1 MRLMKHK
8 FPKVSLRKLL
18 AAGAGVVILS
28 VVAIRPA
35 HPQFGFDI
43 AAILAGLQQINSTLG
58 SAVAAPLRL
67 INQVEQQER
76 QFQQQVLYPVIA
88 INSARQMANGFSNSF
103 LSFRQLGTMNISSAQ
118 LPNPQQLERQMLSA
132 NPNNIAS
139 IAAAYQSVF
148 SPLPAKTAVPQNVAS
163 QIDMGDAQ
171 AQDAIKKAIELDA
184 LASREMEVAQKLND
198 QIAASAPG
206 TAPILDAEASA
217 WVVQANAYTQMGMA
231 ELIRLNSA
239 AMSNRSGELKRLNGT
254 DAESQS
260 TDDTDAR
267 SPLEQGG
274 VHEFHLSVP
283 GHVGRG
289 RERHQRLD
297 VVDRT
302 DGCLCPDDHLSRA
315 RGLRSLRPR
324 WRHSVA
330 CWRVPQVHCCG
341 VRYRLLDEFL
351 LGCVHGVQLSLPTP
365 LTTALEQA
373 TLMGIGKHNYRSIQ

>member
-1 MRLMKHK
+1 MRLMKHN

-18 AAGAGVVILS
+18 AAGAGVVILG

-76 QFQQQVLYPVIA
+76 QFQQQVLYPVTA

-148 SPLPAKTAVPQNVAS
+148 SPLPAKTAVPQNIAS

-184 LASREMEVAQKLND
+184 LACARDGSSSEAERSNCGFRSRYGAHPRCRGERLGGSGQCV
-198 QIAASAPG
+198 
-206 TAPILDAEASA
+206 
-217 WVVQANAYTQMGMA
+217 YTDG
-231 ELIRLNSA
+231 
-239 AMSNRSGELKRLNGT
+239 NG
-254 DAESQS
+254 
-260 TDDTDAR
+260 
-267 SPLEQGG
+267 
-274 VHEFHLSVP
+274 
-283 GHVGRG
+283 
-289 RERHQRLD
+289 
-297 VVDRT
+297 RT
-302 DGCLCPDDHLSRA
+302 DPA
-315 RGLRSLRPR
+315 
-324 WRHSVA
+324 
-330 CWRVPQVHCCG
+330 
-341 VRYRLLDEFL
+341 
-351 LGCVHGVQLSLPTP
+351 
-365 LTTALEQA
+365 EQRR
-373 TLMGIGKHNYRSIQ
+373 NVEP